1 MAEYD
6 DSERIAA
13 RRETIEEFLRGLKND
28 QHPVDCFYAPHEE
41 VSRRYAQAITKKV
54 QESKS

>member
-13 RRETIEEFLRGLKND
+13 RKKTIEEFIKGLKND
-28 QHPVDCFYAPHEE
+28 QHPVDCFYAPSEE
-41 VSRRYAQAITKKV
+41 IARRYAEAITEKV
-54 QESKS
+54 QESKH